1 MQSNEFWR
9 ITSVNLNERD
19 ININKI
25 KYKFGNYEL
34 GRGAFGVVYPAR
46 RSSDGL
52 LFFFNLINLFN

>member
-9 ITSVNLNERD
+9 ITSENLIKRE

-25 KYKFGNYEL
+25 KYKVGNYEL

-46 RSSDGL
+46 RSTDGL
-52 LFFFNLINLFN
+52 FYNLIN

>member
-9 ITSVNLNERD
+9 ITSENLIKRE

-25 KYKFGNYEL
+25 KYKVGNYEL

-46 RSSDGL
+46 RSTDGL
-52 LFFFNLINLFN
+52 F